1 MTDILLLTTSA
12 AWRKLKQQ
20 CAETAQAEKSP
31 QESAKFHAI
40 NYISLAPYST
50 EDASHHLAKVANEN
64 AFAACELSLY
74 RASILFTYKHIIDK
88 DIQRALEE
96 CHHAIAYL
104 QQGLN
109 RLGITTELTKSDTA
123 LRTRSF
129 VNSLASQAELQQAR
143 IKHKIASHLVFVL
156 GMHRSGTSAITG
168 MLAQAGFAAPLDQ
181 MPANTVNPKGFW
193 ESLSIFELNED
204 FLGKMESHWISSLPL
219 PEGWSE
225 SISAREWRTSLINV
239 ISETYAGAEL
249 PAIKDPRF
257 CTLIPG
263 LEPWLESRLI
273 DTSFIIPIRNPLE
286 VYKSLMKAHG
296 TDLYKSLRLWIHSI
310 QTAEKATRNHRR
322 TFISFDSLIQDS
334 SNALAAC
341 LKLVEPDPNL
351 KNTLSMSSSDH
362 KDRHEDISQAVAFID
377 KNLRRQW
384 GEIIEQDLAKTGSH
398 REARLIKLA
407 NETYNEILANM
418 TDDER
423 ISRVLDKLEP
433 KIHQVLAL

>member
-109 RLGITTELTKSDTA
+109 RLGITTELTKIDTA

-168 MLAQAGFAAPLDQ
+168 MLAQAGFAAPVDQ

-193 ESLSIFELNED
+193 ESLSIVKLNDD
-204 FLGKMESHWISSLPL
+204 FLEKMESHWSSSLPL
-219 PEGWSE
+219 PAGWSE
-225 SISAREWRTSLINV
+225 SICAREWRTALINIIAEV
-239 ISETYAGAEL
+239 YEGADL
-249 PAIKDPRF
+249 PTIKDPRF
-257 CTLIPG
+257 CRLIYG
-263 LEPWLESRLI
+263 LEPWLASRLI
-273 DTSFIIPIRNPLE
+273 EASFIITIRNPLE
-286 VYKSLMKAHG
+286 VYNSLQQAQG
-296 TDLYKSLRLWIHSI
+296 TDHQIALRLWINSVFM
-310 QTAEKATRNHRR
+310 AEQATRGYRR
-322 TFISFDSLIQDS
+322 KFISFDVLLQDPY
-334 SNALAAC
+334 NALAAC
-341 LKLVEPDPNL
+341 LQLVGTTTVHENGESITDL
-351 KNTLSMSSSDH
+351 KNKVRTENFN
-362 KDRHEDISQAVAFID
+362 RAAAFID
-377 KNLRRQW
+377 KNLKRQN
-384 GEIIEQDLAKTGSH
+384 S
-398 REARLIKLA
+398 LI
-407 NETYNEILANM
+407 
-418 TDDER
+418 TDDKLTANNKSYINKLITIAEKTYKAILVNIDDDR
-423 ISRVLDKLEP
+423 KISKSLDDLRP
-433 KIHQVLAL
+433 QAVHFLG